1 MKKEKYLF
9 LCDLDGTLL
18 SDSANST
25 INKKDVDA
33 IKRLREAGHI
43 FAIAT
48 GRPWAASKK
57 PYEALNLNTVIAN
70 YNGAQIHNPT
80 DYNFTQQIE
89 YMNLNDVMYI
99 LGDKKIK
106 EAMSNL
112 AIEGPGWVMLDHRD
126 EPLERIFG
134 FKDAAKLKLGIDFHK
149 IPLKPTGV
157 IFDTKPGVD
166 VLELKDYL
174 SRTYGDLAEFS
185 SWSKG
190 EGLTPV
196 FDITNLGVTKA
207 RAIALLARYYDVPMT
222 RTVAFGD
229 GYNDLPM
236 LKAAEIS
243 VVVAN
248 ASQDI
253 KDQATYACES
263 TNKEGAIAE
272 FIDKFLADEDGSFVN
287 EQSKRRVQIHV
298 TSDQTTK
305 AH

>member
-18 SDSANST
+18 NNSSEST
-25 INKKDVDA
+25 ISDIDKEA
-33 IKRLREAGHI
+33 IARLRAEGHI

-48 GRPWAASKK
+48 GRPWAATKK
-57 PYEALNLNTVIAN
+57 PYEALGLDTVIAN

-80 DYNFTQQIE
+80 DYDFSQQIE

-99 LGDKKIK
+99 LGDKKIQA
-106 EAMSNL
+106 AMSNL
-112 AIEGPGWVMLDHRD
+112 AIEGPGWVMLEHRD

-134 FKDAAKLKLGIDFHK
+134 FRDAGKFKLGIDFHK

-157 IFDTKPGVD
+157 IFDTKKGVN

-174 SRTYGDLAEFS
+174 ERTYGDLAEFS

-207 RAIALLARYYDVPMT
+207 KAIA
-222 RTVAFGD
+222 
-229 GYNDLPM
+229 
-236 LKAAEIS
+236 
-243 VVVAN
+243 
-248 ASQDI
+248 
-253 KDQATYACES
+253 
-263 TNKEGAIAE
+263 
-272 FIDKFLADEDGSFVN
+272 
-287 EQSKRRVQIHV
+287 
-298 TSDQTTK
+298 
-305 AH
+305 